1 MNQLLLGDNL
11 EILRTMPDESID
23 LIYLDPPFF
32 SNRTYEVIWGD
43 KGEVR
48 SFEDRFSGGIDHYI
62 AWLKDRVQE
71 MHRILKPTGSI
82 FLHCDWHAD
91 AYIRVLIL
99 DKIFGINNFRNTI
112 TWQRTNAHNDAKK
125 KMPNLCDTI
134 FYYTK
139 SDKSIY
145 YPILGEL
152 DEQYVKQ
159 NYRYKDTRGCYRL
172 GDLTAPN
179 TRNGH
184 SGMEWKNYNPT
195 VAGRSWAVPNL
206 TIDTLVG
213 QDKCKQ
219 MNVLEK
225 LDLLFENDYI
235 VFSKNGIPSVKR
247 YLENSKGTVVG
258 DIWTDINNVQSSKE
272 RIGYPTQKPLALLQR
287 IIEMASNEGDT
298 VLDPFVGGGTTVA
311 VADKLGRAW
320 VGIDQSVSA
329 VKVTEMRLNAQQ
341 DLFSKPFT
349 LRLHKYDY
357 DTVRNSDAFEFETF
371 IITQYGGKPQNKKGG
386 DKGIDG
392 TSGYTALGA
401 DNSVPLPASGG
412 AGGLGGVPI
421 QVKRSDDIGVNV
433 VKNFFVSAMQYDKSK
448 YEAHKAAGLPV
459 GYIIAFSF
467 GKGAIQEAAR
477 LRNEEG
483 AIIELVRVDSIIP
496 IAKKPKLSV
505 NVKDLGKNNKGLQEV
520 EFQAVAESDAGIAF
534 YNWDF
539 GYNEKENVFKPTV
552 LLDTN
557 GKQTQAFKSGT
568 HSIMVK
574 VIDNEG
580 LESTETIRLK
590 INGVVKQE
598 K

>member
-11 EILRTMPDESID
+11 EILRAMSDESID

-91 AYIRVLIL
+91 AYIRVHIL
-99 DKIFGINNFRNTI
+99 DKIFGMNNFRNCI
-112 TWQRTNAHNDAKK
+112 TWHYGQRTDTYKLHLSRKHDVIFVYGKSNEFILNKTSVVWDKK
-125 KMPNLCDTI
+125 EFLQKRHDVM
-134 FYYTK
+134 K
-139 SDKSIY
+139 
-145 YPILGEL
+145 
-152 DEQYVKQ
+152 DENGKEFVWTDGGKGKP
-159 NYRYKDTRGCYRL
+159 RYKRFVDDILKEGKPL
-172 GDLTAPN
+172 DD
-179 TRNGH
+179 
-184 SGMEWKNYNPT
+184 
-195 VAGRSWAVPNL
+195 VWAIP
-206 TIDTLVG
+206 
-213 QDKCKQ
+213 
-219 MNVLEK
+219 
-225 LDLLFENDYI
+225 LL
-235 VFSKNGIPSVKR
+235 
-247 YLENSKGTVVG
+247 NSAA
-258 DIWTDINNVQSSKE
+258 KE
-272 RIGYPTQKPLALLQR
+272 RIGYPTQKPMILLER

-298 VLDPFVGGGTTVA
+298 VLDPFVGGGTTVT
-311 VADKLGRAW
+311 VADRLGRNW

-341 DLFSKPFT
+341 DLFSKPFM

-357 DTVRNSDAFEFETF
+357 DTVRNSDAFAFESF

-392 TSGYTALGA
+392 AT
-401 DNSVPLPASGG
+401 LPA
-412 AGGLGGVPI
+412 LGGVGGGSPI

-433 VKNFFVSAMQYDKSK
+433 VKNFFVSAMQYDKNK
-448 YEAHKAAGLPV
+448 YEHNKNAGLPV

-483 AIIELVRVDSIIP
+483 AIIQLVRVEDIIP
-496 IAKKPKLSV
+496 IAKKPKLTV
-505 NVKDLGKNNKGLQEV
+505 TVHDLGKNAKGVQEIQ
-520 EFQAVAESDAGIAF
+520 FVATGESDAGISF

-539 GYNEKENVFKPTV
+539 YYNEKEKTFKPTI
-552 LLDTN
+552 LLDST
-557 GKQTQAFKSGT
+557 GKQTQTFKAGQY
-568 HSIMVK
+568 SIMVK

-580 LESTETIRLK
+580 LESVEIIKLK
-590 INGVVKQE
+590 INGKLE
-598 K
+598 IL

>member
-62 AWLKDRVQE
+62 AWLKDRITE
-71 MHRILKPTGSI
+71 MHRLLKPTGSI

-99 DKIFGINNFRNTI
+99 DKIFGMNNFRNHI
-112 TWQRTNAHNDAKK
+112 TWKRAETVKGNFGQGKKSLDYNTDSIFFYSKSNQLTFIQPFNKYSDEYLKQFYKYEESDGRKYRLISMIGPGGASKGNPQYEFLGVTKYWRYSEK
-125 KMPNLCDTI
+125 KMHEM
-134 FYYTK
+134 Y
-139 SDKSIY
+139 
-145 YPILGEL
+145 
-152 DEQYVKQ
+152 
-159 NYRYKDTRGCYRL
+159 
-172 GDLTAPN
+172 
-179 TRNGH
+179 
-184 SGMEWKNYNPT
+184 
-195 VAGRSWAVPNL
+195 
-206 TIDTLVG
+206 
-213 QDKCKQ
+213 
-219 MNVLEK
+219 
-225 LDLLFENDYI
+225 
-235 VFSKNGIPSVKR
+235 
-247 YLENSKGTVVG
+247 
-258 DIWTDINNVQSSKE
+258 KE
-272 RIGYPTQKPLALLQR
+272 RLIIQTKVGNVPQKKQYLDTGKGVAIQSLWDDIFALSASNKETIGYPTQKPLALLQR

-311 VADKLGRAW
+311 VADRLGRNW
-320 VGIDQSVSA
+320 IGIDQSVSA

-357 DTVRNSDAFEFETF
+357 DTVRNSDAFAFESF
-371 IITQYGGKPQNKKGG
+371 IITQYGGQAQNKKGG

-392 TSGYTALGA
+392 KTKDGA
-401 DNSVPLPASGG
+401 
-412 AGGLGGVPI
+412 PI

-433 VKNFFVSAMQYDKSK
+433 VKNFFVSAMQYDKTR
-448 YEAHKAAGLPV
+448 YEHNKSAGLAV

-483 AIIELVRVDSIIP
+483 AIIQLVRVDEIIP
-496 IAKKPKLSV
+496 IAKKPKLTVTV
-505 NVKDLGKNNKGLQEV
+505 NDLGKNTKGLQEIQFV
-520 EFQAVAESDAGIAF
+520 ATAESDAGISF

-539 GYNEKENVFKPTV
+539 NYNEKEKTFKPTI
-552 LLDTN
+552 LLDST
-557 GKQTQAFKSGT
+557 GTQTQTFKAGQHT
-568 HSIMVK
+568 IMIK

-580 LESTETIRLK
+580 LEGTELIQLK
-590 INGVVKQE
+590 INGKMHRIV
-598 K
+598 